1 MAGRLL
7 ISDANIII
15 DMNTGGLL
23 RLMFRFDATFAV
35 PDVLFEEELRA
46 DHPELPRLGLKL
58 LELREDTVGY
68 ASRLIDK
75 YRSLGASIQD
85 LLALALAWQEKCP
98 LLTGDGRLRTAGET
112 EGINVHGTLWLMEQ
126 MVNARTITV
135 RQAEAGYAK
144 MREAGR
150 RLPWDDVEQQLRA
163 LKSIGRPGDLR
174 S

>member
-1 MAGRLL
+1 VAVRLL

-35 PDVLFEEELRA
+35 PDVLFEEELRT
-46 DHPELPRLGLKL
+46 DHPELLRLGLKR
-58 LELREDTVGY
+58 LELRENTVVY
-68 ASRLIDK
+68 AGVLVEK
-75 YRSLGASIQD
+75 YRSLGASIND

-98 LLTGDGRLRTAGET
+98 LLTGDGRLRTAGQT
-112 EGINVHGTLWLMEQ
+112 ESIDVHGTLWLIEQ
-126 MVNARTITV
+126 MVKARTITV

-150 RLPWDDVEQQLRA
+150 RLPWGEVDQQLRA
-163 LKSIGRPGDLR
+163 LR
-174 S
+174 